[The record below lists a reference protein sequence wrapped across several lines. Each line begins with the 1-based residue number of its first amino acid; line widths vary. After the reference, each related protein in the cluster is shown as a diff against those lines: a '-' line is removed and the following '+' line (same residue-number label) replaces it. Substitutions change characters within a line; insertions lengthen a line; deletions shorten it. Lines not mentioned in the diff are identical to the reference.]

1 MPDLQLTLGWVIV
14 YVDDPA
20 EAVAFYE
27 RAFGLTTEFVAP
39 TGTYAQMD
47 TGSTKLGFAAYSLGE
62 KNFAGGVRPASD
74 DSDSRPPN
82 TELAL
87 VHEDSDAAY
96 RQALDAGCTSLAP
109 PEDKPHG
116 QRVAYV
122 RDPFGTLIEIATP
135 L

>member
-1 MPDLQLTLGWVIV
+1 MPELQLTLGWVIV

-20 EAVAFYE
+20 GAAAYYE
-27 RAFGLTTEFVAP
+27 RAFGLRTDFVVP

-47 TGSTKLGFAAYSLGE
+47 TGDTKLGFAAYSLGE
-62 KNFAGGVRPASD
+62 KNFPGGVRRAAGD
-74 DSDSRPPN
+74 GQPPN
-82 TELAL
+82 VEIAL
-87 VHEDSDAAY
+87 IHEDADAAY
-96 RQALDAGCTSLAP
+96 QQALDAGCESLAP
-109 PEDKPHG
+109 PEDKPQG